1 MEGSP
6 RLLAVLTENQ
16 SIVDPRDLD
25 GIVELAVQ
33 AERAGIDGVMLS
45 EHVVLG
51 PGAGANGVMVNERD
65 YAAPG
70 NQDPATAWPSS
81 LVMLSAIAQATSR
94 LRLVAGAI
102 IAPLRHPL
110 LLAREL
116 GTLDLLSQGRLVVL
130 PTVSWHKDEYD
141 ALGVP
146 FGERGRILDEQ
157 LEVLAK
163 AWGPFPLNHDGRYYT
178 FGDVWLEPAPFRPSG
193 PVLWFGGQGMHPPLV
208 RRLARYGQGLNPFGP
223 LTDDDLATLRD
234 GMTAAGRDLAELEL
248 VGGIRGTFAAPH
260 DVADLEQALLDLPR
274 QLEQGFTTI
283 CFKPAMFARTA
294 DEVPDLCARLVRR
307 VAEIAS

>member
-1 MEGSP
+1 M
-6 RLLAVLTENQ
+6 VLSENQ
-16 SIVDPRDLD
+16 ALVDPRDLD
-25 GIVELAVQ
+25 GVIDMAVQ
-33 AERAGIDGVMLS
+33 AEANGVDGVMIS

-51 PGAGANGVMVNERD
+51 PSAGAAGVMLNERD

-70 NQDPATAWPSS
+70 NQDPATPWPSS
-81 LVMLSAIAQATSR
+81 LMLLSAIAQATST

-110 LLAREL
+110 LLGREL

-130 PTVSWHKDEYD
+130 PTVSWHEDEYR

-146 FGERGRILDEQ
+146 FKERGRILDEQ

-163 AWGPFPLNHDGRYYT
+163 CWGPFPFSHHGTYFDVD
-178 FGDVWLEPAPFRPSG
+178 DVWMEPGPFRPGG
-193 PVLWFGGQGMHPPLV
+193 PLMWFGGQGMHPPLV
-208 RRLARYGQGLNPFGP
+208 RRLVRYGHGLNPFGP
-223 LTDDDLATLRD
+223 LTDADLRMLAD
-234 GMTAAGRDLAELEL
+234 GMSAAGRDLSELEM
-248 VGGIRGTFAAPH
+248 VGGIRGRFPDAEG
-260 DVADLEQALLDLPR
+260 VADLDEALTDLPR

-294 DEVPDLCARLVRR
+294 DEVPALCRELVARLDAVP
-307 VAEIAS
+307 